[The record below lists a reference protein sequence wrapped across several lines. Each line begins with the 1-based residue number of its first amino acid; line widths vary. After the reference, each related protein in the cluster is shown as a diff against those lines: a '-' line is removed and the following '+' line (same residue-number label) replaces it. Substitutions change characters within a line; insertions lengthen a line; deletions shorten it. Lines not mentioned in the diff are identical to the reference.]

1 MPMKLSIK
9 HICKLLIPITPVSI
23 MKSLLCPW
31 LCYGAGSACQI
42 HWLMSLKH
50 IKGVTFIMSATLTQI
65 ITNYVNLY
73 FPLGNDQ
80 IQCVAI

>member
-1 MPMKLSIK
+1 MLPIPHEADGKQKLK
-9 HICKLLIPITPVSI
+9 HFLLQ
-23 MKSLLCPW
+23 KRYAAGLCN
-31 LCYGAGSACQI
+31 SACQI

-50 IKGVTFIMSATLTQI
+50 IKGATFIMSATLTQI

>member
-1 MPMKLSIK
+1 M
-9 HICKLLIPITPVSI
+9 
-23 MKSLLCPW
+23 
-31 LCYGAGSACQI
+31 GAGAACQI

-50 IKGVTFIMSATLTQI
+50 IKGATFIMSVTLTQI